1 MSFEDTD
8 EERSMHSKSKNI
20 EIMVNDKADEVT
32 KELCE
37 SLLSTFQIGLERT
50 MKGSSFIFDDVDL
63 FYYKWHKVN
72 PIVVDHI

>member
-20 EIMVNDKADEVT
+20 EIMVNEKADEVT

-37 SLLSTFQIGLERT
+37 SLLSTF
-50 MKGSSFIFDDVDL
+50 
-63 FYYKWHKVN
+63 
-72 PIVVDHI
+72 